1 MKRNNILITV
11 DLEDWFQVENF
22 KNSIPFSEWDTKEL
36 RFENNTRRLLE
47 IFEEY
52 NIKATFFILGW
63 NAERAPELVREI
75 HNLGHE
81 IASHGYNH
89 NLCSDV
95 DAEELREDLKKS
107 KSILEDLIGSP
118 VFGYRAPSF
127 SITDQTITL
136 LKESGYTYDSSYNN
150 FGLNRRHGSLDLSK
164 YKKKSFAYKDFE
176 GFWELPISNLTI
188 GNMTFP
194 WGGGGYFRLFN
205 KTLFRIGVQRILKNE
220 RGYMF
225 YMHPWE
231 IDHKQPRV
239 EEAGLFFRF
248 RHYVN
253 LEKFKDRLS
262 SFIESFQECSF
273 VTCSQYLR
281 YLENTQKPLQ

>member
-22 KNSIPFSEWDTKEL
+22 KNSIPFSEWNTKEL
-36 RFENNTRRLLE
+36 RFENNTRKLLE

-63 NAERAPELVREI
+63 NAERAPGLVREV

-89 NLCSDV
+89 NLCSDISTE
-95 DAEELREDLKKS
+95 DIREDLQKS
-107 KSILEDLIGSP
+107 KSILEDIIGSP

-127 SITDQTITL
+127 SITEKTISL
-136 LKESGYTYDSSYNN
+136 LKEIGYTYDSSYNN
-150 FGLNRRHGSLDLSK
+150 FSLNNRHGSLDLSQ
-164 YKKKSFAYKDFE
+164 YKKKFFAYKDFE

-194 WGGGGYFRLFN
+194 WGGGGYFRLLN
-205 KTLFRIGVQRILKNE
+205 RTLFCIGVQRILKKE

-231 IDHKQPRV
+231 IDPKQPRV
-239 EEAGLFFRF
+239 SDAGFFFRF
-248 RHYVN
+248 RHYFN
-253 LEKFKDRLS
+253 LSKCRTKLV
-262 SFIESFQECSF
+262 SFIDAFQDCTF
-273 VTCSQYLR
+273 VTCSHHLKS
-281 YLENTQKPLQ
+281 LEN